1 MKTNNQCNIKIK
13 ERSNFYYWNKKVI
26 KTGGELGRRPFK
38 FKLPTPRLRH
48 SFIDKFLLGSREK
61 LMLINTASTIRETNH
76 GLLLA
81 AKILRH
87 QGKLLIVDTRP
98 DVSPFLEI
106 IENGFHTIPSVI
118 SFSGSRWVG
127 GTVSN
132 WKIIS
137 KKVSHYGH
145 ISRQLDDFLSQN
157 EIQISGY
164 RKMKVSYPGFLE
176 NHKGNMALKLKKKK
190 PDLIFVVNPNE
201 SRHIIQEANGL
212 KIPVIALVDSN
223 TNLDGIKISIPVNY
237 DTMFWVYHC
246 VNTLIRLAGSLQ
258 IYDKRGFTSVQSFK
272 ESRPFRL
279 AKREASKAS
288 PSSPLKEGTKNH
300 KIRKDR
306 IISGFKESKPLSK
319 PFRHLERGKKKED
332 RKGYNNKIFQ
342 RESRYHQKKKSKS

>member
-1 MKTNNQCNIKIK
+1 MKSNNQCNIKIK
-13 ERSNFYYWNKKVI
+13 ERYNFFYWNRKVI
-26 KTGGELGRRPFK
+26 KTGGDLGRRPFK

-48 SFIDKFLLGSREK
+48 SLIDQFLLGSRDK
-61 LMLINTASTIRETNH
+61 LMLINTTSTIRETNH

-137 KKVSHYGH
+137 QKVSHYGN

-176 NHKGNMALKLKKKK
+176 NQRGNMALKLNKKK

-258 IYDKRGFTSVQSFK
+258 IYDKSGLTSVQSKSFK
-272 ESRPFRL
+272 ESRPFPV
-279 AKREASKAS
+279 
-288 PSSPLKEGTKNH
+288 PSSPLKEGIKNH

-306 IISGFKESKPLSK
+306 IISGFKESRPFSK
-319 PFRHLERGKKKED
+319 SFRHLERGKKKQD

-342 RESRYHQKKKSKS
+342 REGRYYQKKRSKS